1 MKNKLLFFCTL
12 SLPLLFS
19 YIQATAQNIPD
30 FLVNEQTSIDGSE
43 QSSPY
48 IDGDGKGNY
57 VITWMDNRN
66 GTDHN
71 ICAQI
76 FLNDSIPL
84 SNNFVVNDDEGTAPQ
99 YGPAIAVDPNLNF
112 VVTWLDRRNGF
123 EWDVYAQRFSNDGT
137 PLGSNFKVNEEP
149 GNEEQ
154 EDATVSIDSIGNF
167 VIVWTDEKSGD
178 WDIYGQRYSADGTA
192 LGGNFKINDDAGYES
207 QYWPTSMGEKNGNFI
222 VSWVDKRFNDD
233 WDIYAQLFLA
243 DGTALGNNFKVNTDV
258 GNFTQLRPDIT
269 IEENGNFIIAWEDK
283 RNGDWDIYAQRYLS
297 DGTTVGDNFKIN
309 DDTPNT
315 NQRNTS
321 ITTDLAGNFTVCW
334 GDDRNEYQDIYAQ
347 RFDYNATPL
356 GINFLVNIDT
366 IISYHN
372 ESKISTDE
380 AGNFIIIWEDHR
392 LGWNGD
398 IFAQSYLNDGT
409 AVGENYK
416 VNDDVGS
423 ANQIGPSIAKDNDDN
438 FIIAWADSRNYY
450 SDIYVQRF
458 SSDGFT
464 LGSNILVNDETQ
476 AYAIYYGPSIS
487 ADAAGNFVVAWDD
500 YRYEYWGE
508 IYAQRFS
515 SDGFALGP
523 NFKVNNLGA
532 WVVYGATVACK
543 KNGDFIIVW
552 GDTEDGGKYPLYS
565 RHLNEWK
572 SLKDDF
578 LTENKGSEPD
588 IWAQQYLSDGTP
600 LGTNFKVNDDVGNTD
615 QTSPAIA
622 IDSSGNFIIA
632 WQDNR
637 NGDWDI
643 YAQRYLSDGTPL
655 DSNIKVVDSLFVNW
669 PSWPSV
675 SSDDGGNFIIAWN
688 DNRNGN
694 YDIWVQR
701 FLYDGSQV
709 GYNFLVN
716 DDNGTTHQSS
726 PCISADG
733 DGKFIITWND
743 LRNGN
748 RDVYAQRYLNNGILF
763 GSNYRITNTDEM
775 KQLNPSVVLDND
787 RIFSTWQ
794 DNRGG
799 QTGYDIWANVINWDS
814 WVGFEENLPVETRS
828 DQWLVQNY
836 PNPFNSFTKISYSIK
851 EPGFVSIYIYDLQGR
866 KIKTLV
872 KKFQS
877 ANTYSINVNG
887 NDLTS
892 GIYFYKLKV
901 GNEFLETKKMI
912 LLK

>member
-1 MKNKLLFFCTL
+1 MEKYILFFCIL
-12 SLPLLFS
+12 SLHSLMG
-19 YIQATAQNIPD
+19 YIPAISQNIPD
-30 FLVNEQTSIDGSE
+30 FLVNEQISIDGSE

-71 ICAQI
+71 IYAQI
-76 FLNDSIPL
+76 FLNDSTPL

-154 EDATVSIDSIGNF
+154 EDATVSIDSCGNF

-178 WDIYGQRYSADGTA
+178 WDIYGQRYLADGTA
-192 LGGNFKINDDAGYES
+192 IGGNFKINDDEGNES
-207 QYWPTSMGEKNGNFI
+207 QYWPTSKGDKNGNFI

-243 DGTALGNNFKVNTDV
+243 DGTALGNNFKVNTDA
-258 GNFTQLRPDIT
+258 GIFTQLRPDIT

-283 RNGDWDIYAQRYLS
+283 RSGGWDIYAQRYLS
-297 DGTTVGDNFKIN
+297 DGTTLGGNFKIN

-321 ITTDLAGNFTVCW
+321 ITSDLAGNFVVCW

-366 IISYHN
+366 VISYHH

-380 AGNFIIIWEDHR
+380 GGNFIIIWEDHR
-392 LGWNGD
+392 FGFNGD
-398 IFAQSYLNDGT
+398 IFAQFYLNDGT
-409 AVGENYK
+409 AVGDNYI

-423 ANQIGPSIAKDNDDN
+423 ANQIGPSIAKDSNDN
-438 FIIAWADSRNYY
+438 FIIAWVDSRNYY
-450 SDIYVQRF
+450 TDIYVQRF
-458 SSDGFT
+458 SSDGFA
-464 LGSNILVNDETQ
+464 LGSNILVNDDTSG
-476 AYAIYYGPSIS
+476 YAIYHGPSVS

-515 SDGFALGP
+515 SNGTALDS

-532 WVVYGATVACK
+532 GVVYGATVVCK
-543 KNGDFIIVW
+543 KNGDFIIIW
-552 GDTEDGGKYPLYS
+552 GDSEDGGKDPLHS
-565 RHLNEWK
+565 RYLNEGK
-572 SLKDDF
+572 GLKYEL

-588 IWAQQYLSDGTP
+588 IWAQQYLSDGTA
-600 LGTNFKVNDDVGNTD
+600 LGINFKVNDDVGNTD

-622 IDSSGNFIIA
+622 IDSSGNFFIA
-632 WQDNR
+632 WEDNR

-643 YAQRYLSDGTPL
+643 YVQRYLSDGTPL
-655 DSNIKVVDSLFVNW
+655 DSNFKVEDSVFSDYQRV
-669 PSWPSV
+669 PSI
-675 SSDDGGNFIIAWN
+675 SSDDIGNFIISWI
-688 DNRNGN
+688 DKRNGN
-694 YDIWVQR
+694 W
-701 FLYDGSQV
+701 
-709 GYNFLVN
+709 
-716 DDNGTTHQSS
+716 
-726 PCISADG
+726 
-733 DGKFIITWND
+733 
-743 LRNGN
+743 
-748 RDVYAQRYLNNGILF
+748 DVYAQRYLNNG
-763 GSNYRITNTDEM
+763 T
-775 KQLNPSVVLDND
+775 
-787 RIFSTWQ
+787 
-794 DNRGG
+794 
-799 QTGYDIWANVINWDS
+799 
-814 WVGFEENLPVETRS
+814 
-828 DQWLVQNY
+828 
-836 PNPFNSFTKISYSIK
+836 
-851 EPGFVSIYIYDLQGR
+851 
-866 KIKTLV
+866 
-872 KKFQS
+872 
-877 ANTYSINVNG
+877 
-887 NDLTS
+887 
-892 GIYFYKLKV
+892 
-901 GNEFLETKKMI
+901 
-912 LLK
+912 